1 VCKYIVVR
9 SAEFLKRTLAK
20 RFADVFLLRRFW
32 EISNEAGGHLS
43 RLYLILAVWHFCGQG
58 DLFIDCNF

>member
-1 VCKYIVVR
+1 MCKYIVVR
-9 SAEFLKRTLAK
+9 SAEFLKRT
-20 RFADVFLLRRFW
+20 RFADVFLLRRFG

-58 DLFIDCNF
+58 DFFIDCNF